1 MSIIR
6 ADSLKDRAGVGAPSA
21 PHGMNVTGV
30 CTATTFS
37 GSGASLT
44 NLDASD
50 LASGTI
56 PDARFPATL
65 PAVSGAN
72 LTNVSAGK
80 LLQIVQQHDTTFT
93 RAAVNSTTFTAT
105 THQVSITPTAAN
117 SKIYVTISG
126 VSNNNGQAQVMY
138 MTILRSIAGGS
149 FNNIVPHGSSG
160 ANYGLGY
167 NKGDQSRNEISFAM
181 HYLDDPTYT
190 LGQAII
196 YRLYIRAGGGYTV
209 EVPSSPNAEPV
220 LCIAQEIA
228 A

>member
-1 MSIIR
+1 MSEIRVTNIIGETGTD
-6 ADSLKDRAGVGAPSA
+6 AVKFTKGI
-21 PHGMNVTGV
+21 NVTGIV
-30 CTATTFS
+30 TATNVSIGNSVTATSFH
-37 GSGASLT
+37 GSGAGLT
-44 NLDASD
+44 
-50 LASGTI
+50 G
-56 PDARFPATL
+56 
-65 PAVSGAN
+65 
-72 LTNVSAGK
+72 VSAGK
-80 LLQIVQQHDTTFT
+80 LLQIVQQHDTNFT
-93 RAAVNSTTFTAT
+93 RAAVNSQTFTAT

-149 FNNIVPHGSSG
+149 FGNIVPHGSSG
-160 ANYGLGY
+160 ANFGLGY
-167 NKGDQSRNEISFAM
+167 NKGDQSRNEISFAL

-196 YRLYIRAGGGYTV
+196 YKLYIRSGGSYTV